1 MHDEANKWTF
11 FVHFHVPF
19 IYFSRG
25 KCLSNYVAFNL
36 FQFGC
41 VVSFWGWSVARCI
54 LRRRKCFMFHLMWI
68 FACFV
73 YTNLILQSP
82 VERFK
87 ENR

>member
-1 MHDEANKWTF
+1 MRRTNGRSLCTSTSHLSILAVENVCPTMSLS
-11 FVHFHVPF
+11 
-19 IYFSRG
+19 IYFNS
-25 KCLSNYVAFNL
+25 VVL
-36 FQFGC
+36 FLFG
-41 VVSFWGWSVARCI
+41 VGASHRCI